1 MNRHYISTLAL
12 AFATSVIAFAAQAA
26 EVKNIVIVHGALADG
41 SGWRKAS
48 DILVQRGFN
57 VTIVQEPITSLAD
70 DIAATNRVLDL
81 QDGPTLLVGHS
92 YGGMVITEAGHSP
105 VVAGLVYVAA
115 FQPDKGESLLS
126 LASSKP
132 AGGMNIRETKDG
144 KYLYL
149 DPAAFANDF
158 AADLPKDNAAF
169 LARSQVFAS
178 KEAFSAKIW
187 DPAWK
192 TKRSWSI
199 VASEDRSIN
208 PELEREMAKRAGS
221 VVTEIK
227 ASHAVFASQAEK
239 VADVIETAARQ
250 VGAKSK

>member
-1 MNRHYISTLAL
+1 MNRHTISILAL
-12 AFATSVIAFAAQAA
+12 AFATSIIAFSAQAA

-48 DILVQRGFN
+48 DILVTRGFN
-57 VTIVQEPITSLAD
+57 VTIVQQPMTSLAD
-70 DIAATNRVLDL
+70 DVAATNRVLDL

-158 AADLPKDNAAF
+158 AADLPKADAAF
-169 LARSQVFAS
+169 LARTQVFAS
-178 KEAFSAKIW
+178 KEAFSAKVGQ
-187 DPAWK
+187 PAWK
-192 TKRSWSI
+192 TKQSWSI
-199 VASEDRSIN
+199 IATEDRSIN
-208 PELEREMAKRAGS
+208 PELEREMAERAGS
-221 VVTEIK
+221 SVTDIK
-227 ASHAVFASQAEK
+227 SSHAVFASHPEK
-239 VADVIETAARQ
+239 VADVIEKAAK
-250 VGAKSK
+250 AL

>member
-1 MNRHYISTLAL
+1 MIRHTISILAVI
-12 AFATSVIAFAAQAA
+12 FTTSIIAFSARAA

-57 VTIVQEPITSLAD
+57 VTIVQQPITSLAD

-81 QDGPTLLVGHS
+81 QDGPTVLVGHS
-92 YGGMVITEAGHSP
+92 YGGMVITEAGHNP
-105 VVAGLVYVAA
+105 AVAGLVYVAA

-132 AGGMNIRETKDG
+132 AGGMNIRETRDG

-149 DPAAFANDF
+149 DPAAFVSDF
-158 AADLPKDNAAF
+158 AADLPKDDAAF

-178 KEAFSAKIW
+178 KEAFSAKVG

-192 TKRSWSI
+192 TKQSWSI
-199 VASEDRSIN
+199 VAIEDRSIN

-221 VVTEIK
+221 TVTEIK
-227 ASHAVFASQAEK
+227 SSHAVFASQPQK
-239 VADVIETAARQ
+239 VADVIESAAK
-250 VGAKSK
+250 AL

>member
-1 MNRHYISTLAL
+1 MNRRYIATLAL
-12 AFATSVIAFAAQAA
+12 AFATSAIAFAAQAA

-41 SGWRKAS
+41 SGWRKATE
-48 DILVQRGFN
+48 ILGKRGFN

-70 DIAATNRVLDL
+70 DIAMTNRVLDL

-92 YGGMVITEAGHSP
+92 YGGMVISEAGHNP
-105 VVAGLVYVAA
+105 NVAGLVYVAA

-144 KYLYL
+144 QFLYI

-158 AADLPKDNAAF
+158 AADLPKDEAAF
-169 LARSQVFAS
+169 LARSQVFAA
-178 KEAFSAKIW
+178 KEAFSAKIG

-192 TKRSWSI
+192 TKKSWSV
-199 VASEDRSIN
+199 VAIEDRSIN
-208 PELEREMAKRAGS
+208 PDLERDMAKRAGS
-221 VVTEIK
+221 DVTEIK
-227 ASHAVFASQAEK
+227 ASHAVFASQPEK
-239 VADVIETAARQ
+239 VAAVIEKAAKE
-250 VGAKSK
+250 ASH

>member
-1 MNRHYISTLAL
+1 M
-12 AFATSVIAFAAQAA
+12 TSSRSQ
-26 EVKNIVIVHGALADG
+26 LL
-41 SGWRKAS
+41 GWRAMIS
-48 DILVQRGFN
+48 PRQ
-57 VTIVQEPITSLAD
+57 PIT
-70 DIAATNRVLDL
+70 T
-81 QDGPTLLVGHS
+81 
-92 YGGMVITEAGHSP
+92 
-105 VVAGLVYVAA
+105 
-115 FQPDKGESLLS
+115 
-126 LASSKP
+126 SSTYP
-132 AGGMNIRETKDG
+132 RND
-144 KYLYL
+144 LYL

-158 AADLPKDNAAF
+158 AADLPKDDAAF

-178 KEAFSAKIW
+178 KEAFSAKVG

-192 TKRSWSI
+192 TKQSWSI

-239 VADVIETAARQ
+239 VADVIEAAARQ